1 MALLSSSCPPG
12 EQLTWHL
19 HTLAICVDVCPL
31 IISTFVGVNFPLS
44 ILGINGW
51 RTEGLCLSIGQM
63 LWDCETVGGRQFR
76 AANLMTLQ
84 PIDTTSRQCFWA
96 RVQMPSAHALP
107 HPDTNL
113 NLYCHPGG
121 HDSIF
126 QCLVRRLLWHLL
138 RFATLGLHLLAFTI
152 FYIRVNTLWTFKQN
166 HESQPLG

>member
-31 IISTFVGVNFPLS
+31 ITSTFVGVNFPLS

-96 RVQMPSAHALP
+96 RVQIPSAHALP

-113 NLYCHPGG
+113 NTCIVIREATIRYFSAWSGDCYDTSCALPLLGF
-121 HDSIF
+121 I
-126 QCLVRRLLWHLL
+126 CLLL
-138 RFATLGLHLLAFTI
+138 RSFI
-152 FYIRVNTLWTFKQN
+152 YVWIRCEPSNKITKA
-166 HESQPLG
+166 SR